1 MDPASLV
8 LGFALGYLARGPL
21 NAARVRAKVRR
32 EITSIAD
39 DLSSTANLSLDE
51 NEPTIQGIG
60 GSMYRPFLQIDDS
73 RYASVA
79 RYLRANGIQ
88 YSQGPEYMLVS
99 RVITPLQA
107 EVLCRIAMRSGLNC
121 YRDDTDDYVIAP
133 QGMMDI
139 QSPIGVGAVGY
150 VRRGPARDQEHHF
163 TAEAEVAR
171 HHGGRYPGNRKG
183 MMDIQS
189 PIGVGALAMRSGRRR
204 HGNATPDF
212 DAFTRATIARNN
224 RGPVPGQH
232 RFTDEAEE
240 DRHDGHQGR
249 RPRRPRVDAL
259 AGLPDF
265 YTAGNMGASGQTHW
279 AGPLALTRIDVAAR
293 GRVPGRVDW
302 FGLGG

>member
-73 RYASVA
+73 RYVPVA

-139 QSPIGVGAVGY
+139 QSPIGVGAL
-150 VRRGPARDQEHHF
+150 
-163 TAEAEVAR
+163 
-171 HHGGRYPGNRKG
+171 
-183 MMDIQS
+183 DI
-189 PIGVGALAMRSGRRR
+189 AAWRRR

-240 DRHDGHQGR
+240 NRHDGHQGR

>member
-139 QSPIGVGAVGY
+139 QSPIGVGAIDIAARN
-150 VRRGPARDQEHHF
+150 RRHGHARPSF
-163 TAEAEVAR
+163 A
-171 HHGGRYPGNRKG
+171 
-183 MMDIQS
+183 
-189 PIGVGALAMRSGRRR
+189 PIPGVGAVADYHTPRRNARR
-204 HGNATPDF
+204 H
-212 DAFTRATIARNN
+212 
-224 RGPVPGQH
+224 
-232 RFTDEAEE
+232 
-240 DRHDGHQGR
+240 
-249 RPRRPRVDAL
+249 PRVDAL